1 MQALPVGMQLN
12 TSGRTNEGAN
22 QSHCE
27 MSRMDLRF
35 SGKVLGNR
43 SEIGPKNYSA
53 RSLFVLACCNVTHQ
67 LRKNCGAEKR
77 VDFKGVDD

>member
-1 MQALPVGMQLN
+1 
-12 TSGRTNEGAN
+12 
-22 QSHCE
+22 
-27 MSRMDLRF
+27 MDLRF